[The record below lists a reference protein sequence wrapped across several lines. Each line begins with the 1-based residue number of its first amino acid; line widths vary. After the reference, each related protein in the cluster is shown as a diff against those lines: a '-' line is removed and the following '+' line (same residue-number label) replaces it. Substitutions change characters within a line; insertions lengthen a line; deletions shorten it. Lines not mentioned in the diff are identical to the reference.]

1 LKRLLL
7 ESGVELSRVSDDV
20 VFKHVARRLESGQI
34 CIQQRRWRDESH
46 KPQGDGDRE
55 TEPPFP
61 RAERTPPKS
70 SSVVP
75 NSEENVFPNDADL
88 AAIADALKKASQA
101 GVPFCEECAKAAAA
115 AGNKQ

>member
-1 LKRLLL
+1 
-7 ESGVELSRVSDDV
+7 
-20 VFKHVARRLESGQI
+20 
-34 CIQQRRWRDESH
+34 
-46 KPQGDGDRE
+46 
-55 TEPPFP
+55 
-61 RAERTPPKS
+61 
-70 SSVVP
+70 VP